1 METRRFNQ
9 LLKSI
14 SVSEKSFD
22 ELYDFY
28 ARRIVFRLS
37 GIYGRD
43 FAEDVMQE
51 FFFNLITG
59 KKDYGYIKS
68 PTSWVYKCA
77 ENIAKSKLRSK
88 IPVEQ
93 LTDEKEYRRQYF
105 DKPDIKEKLDVL
117 DDVSRKIIE
126 LYYWDGYNL
135 QEISELLQITYS
147 AVRKKHSRAKA
158 KLKKFFK

>member
-1 METRRFNQ
+1 MEARRFNQ

-43 FAEDVMQE
+43 LAEDVMQE
-51 FFFNLITG
+51 FFFKLITG
-59 KKDYGYIKS
+59 KKDYGYIEK

-77 ENIAKSKLRSK
+77 ENLAKTKLRSK
-88 IPVEQ
+88 MPFEQ
-93 LTDEKEYRRQYF
+93 LTEENEYRRQYF
-105 DKPDIKEKLDVL
+105 DKTDIKEKLDVL

-135 QEISELLQITYS
+135 EEISDVLQIKYAT
-147 AVRKKHSRAKA
+147 VRKKHSRAKA